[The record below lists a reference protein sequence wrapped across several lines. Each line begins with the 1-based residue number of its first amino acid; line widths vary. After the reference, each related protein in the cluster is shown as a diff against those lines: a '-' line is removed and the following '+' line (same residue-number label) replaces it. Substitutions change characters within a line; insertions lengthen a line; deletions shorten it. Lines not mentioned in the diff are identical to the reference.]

1 MLIIKYNMLFKQ
13 SLLSFPILFNIAADK
28 RMEQQMAD
36 IAIERVSFQ
45 LTPAAEKEVK
55 KGHPWVFDKGIVKQN
70 KEAQAGAFAVIY
82 DKERKFVGL
91 GLYDPD
97 SPIRIRMLH
106 RGKPVTIDSDWLKE
120 KLSTSISAR
129 RKIFADESTTG
140 FRLVNG
146 ENDGLPG
153 IIADYY
159 DKTLVIKFDSAI
171 WLPYLDLLKGIFDE
185 LLKPECIIL
194 RLSRSIDVKK
204 ISPNIG
210 DGAVLKGSAPKRGI
224 IFRENGILFE
234 AEPIHGQKTGFFLDQ
249 RDNRSKVEKYA
260 KNRDVLNVFSYT
272 GGFSIYAARG
282 GASSVISLDL
292 SEPALKAAKRNFEL
306 NKDDILIAECRH
318 STICMDAFE
327 ALGELARQKKRFGM
341 VIVDPP
347 SFARKQ
353 SDVQSAVSA
362 YQKLTRLALGVLDDA
377 GILVS
382 ASCSA
387 RVPSDMFFDAV
398 LKAAAKAGR
407 PLQVMQK
414 TGHAADH
421 PVGFPEG
428 EYLKCMFSFV
438 K

>member
-1 MLIIKYNMLFKQ
+1 
-13 SLLSFPILFNIAADK
+13 
-28 RMEQQMAD
+28 MAD
-36 IAIERVSFQ
+36 IAIERISFQ
-45 LTPAAEKEVK
+45 LTPSAEREVK

-70 KEAQAGAFAVIY
+70 KDGQTGAFAVIY
-82 DKERKFVGL
+82 DKDRTFVGL

-106 RGKPVTIDSDWLKE
+106 RGKPVTIDSDWMKD
-120 KLSTSISAR
+120 KISASISAR
-129 RKIFADESTTG
+129 RKLFADGTTTA
-140 FRLVNG
+140 FRLING

-159 DKTLVIKFDSAI
+159 EKTLVIKLDSGI
-171 WLPYLDLLKGIFDE
+171 WIPYIDLLTSLFDE
-185 LLKPECIIL
+185 LLKPECVIL
-194 RLSRSIDVKK
+194 RLSRSIDIKK
-204 ISPNIG
+204 IPEKIR
-210 DGAVLKGSAPKRGI
+210 DGAVLKGAAPKGAV

-249 RDNRSKVEKYA
+249 RDNRARVEKYA

-272 GGFSIYAARG
+272 GGFSLYAARG
-282 GASSVISLDL
+282 GASSVISLDV
-292 SEPALKAAKRNFEL
+292 SEPALKAANRNFEL
-306 NKDDILIAECRH
+306 NKDDILISECRH

-327 ALGELARQKKRFGM
+327 ALTELAKQKKRFSM

-353 SDVQSAVSA
+353 SDAESAVAA
-362 YQKLTRLALGVLDDA
+362 YQKLTRLAVGVLDSG

-387 RVPSDMFFDAV
+387 RVTSQIFFDAV
-398 LKAAAKAGR
+398 SKAAAKAGR
-407 PLQVMQK
+407 PLQIMQK

-428 EYLKCMFSFV
+428 EYLKCLFAFA

>member
-1 MLIIKYNMLFKQ
+1 
-13 SLLSFPILFNIAADK
+13 
-28 RMEQQMAD
+28 MAD
-36 IAIERVSFQ
+36 IAIERISFQ
-45 LTPAAEKEVK
+45 LAPSAEREVK
-55 KGHPWVFDKGIVKQN
+55 KGHPWVFDKGIIKQN
-70 KEAQAGAFAVIY
+70 KDGQAGAFAVIY
-82 DKERKFVGL
+82 DKNRGFVGL

-106 RGKPVTIDSDWLKE
+106 RGKPVTIDENWLKD
-120 KLSTSISAR
+120 KISASISAR
-129 RKIFADESTTG
+129 RKIFADENTTG

-159 DKTLVIKFDSAI
+159 EKTLVIKFDSGI
-171 WLPYLDLLKGIFDE
+171 WIPYLELLTSIFDE
-185 LLKPECIIL
+185 LLRPECIIL
-194 RLSRSIDVKK
+194 RLSRSIDTKK
-204 ISPNIG
+204 LPEKVR
-210 DGAVLKGSAPKRGI
+210 DGAVLKGAAPKGAV

-249 RDNRSKVEKYA
+249 RDNRSKVERYA

-272 GGFSIYAARG
+272 GGFSLYAARG
-282 GASSVISLDL
+282 GASSVISLDV
-292 SEPALKAAKRNFEL
+292 SEPALKAAVRNFEL
-306 NKDDILIAECRH
+306 NRDDILISECRH

-327 ALGELARQKKRFGM
+327 ALTELARQKKRFGM

-353 SDVQSAVSA
+353 SDVESAVSA
-362 YQKLTRLALGVLDDA
+362 YQKLTRLALGVLESG

-398 LKAAAKAGR
+398 TRAAAKTGR
-407 PLQVMQK
+407 PLQIMQK

-428 EYLKCMFSFV
+428 EYLKCLFAFT